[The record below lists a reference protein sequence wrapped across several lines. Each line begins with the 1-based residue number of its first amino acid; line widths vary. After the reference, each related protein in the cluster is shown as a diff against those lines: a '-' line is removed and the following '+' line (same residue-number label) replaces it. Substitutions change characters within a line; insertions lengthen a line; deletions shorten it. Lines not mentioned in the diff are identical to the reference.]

1 VTDHSPPH
9 ALLRP
14 GIAIPFVL
22 VALIWGSTWFVIK
35 GQIGGEVSAHWSVA
49 WRFALATPAM
59 FVLAVAMRLP
69 LAMPRH
75 SHGLA
80 LAMGLFQFCGNYSFV
95 YLAELHLTSGIV
107 ALLIGLMLVPNALL
121 GRALL
126 GQPITRRFVVG
137 SAIAIAGIALLLVN
151 EAQVAPPEIA
161 GGGIA
166 GGGNVTLGAA
176 LALVAMLAASIANV
190 IQAGPAGKAVP
201 LVSLLAWSMLYGTA
215 LDMALAWLIDG
226 PPVLQTGTAYWLG
239 TAWLAVVGSVVT
251 FPLYYDL
258 VRKLGAGRAAYNGV
272 LVVVIAMV
280 ISTVLEGYRW
290 TPLAVAG
297 AALSLVGLVV
307 ALRARQVPESVL
319 A

>member
-1 VTDHSPPH
+1 MTGHSPPH

-14 GIAIPFVL
+14 GIAIPFML

-59 FVLAVAMRLP
+59 FALALGMRLP
-69 LAMPRH
+69 LAMPSR

-137 SAIAIAGIALLLVN
+137 SAIAIAGITLLLVN
-151 EAQVAPPEIA
+151 EAQVAPL
-161 GGGIA
+161 
-166 GGGNVTLGAA
+166 GGNVLLGTV

-201 LVSLLAWSMLYGTA
+201 LVSLLAWSMLYGTGM
-215 LDMALAWLIDG
+215 DMSLAWMVDG
-226 PPVLQTGTAYWLG
+226 PPVLPAGAAYWLG

-280 ISTVLEGYRW
+280 ISTLFEDYRW

-297 AALSLVGLVV
+297 ASLSMVGLVV
-307 ALRARQVPESVL
+307 ALRARQVPQS
-319 A
+319 

>member
-1 VTDHSPPH
+1 MTSHSPPH

-59 FVLAVAMRLP
+59 FALAAAMRLP
-69 LAMPRH
+69 LAMPRAAH
-75 SHGLA
+75 MLA

-137 SAIAIAGIALLLVN
+137 SAIAIAGITLLLVN
-151 EAQVAPPEIA
+151 EAQVAPL
-161 GGGIA
+161 
-166 GGGNVTLGAA
+166 GGNVLLGTV

-190 IQAGPAGKAVP
+190 IQAGPAGQVVP
-201 LVSLLAWSMLYGTA
+201 LVSLLAWSMLYGTGM
-215 LDMALAWLIDG
+215 DMALAWMIDG
-226 PPVLQTGTAYWLG
+226 PPVLPTGTAYWLG

-280 ISTVLEGYRW
+280 ISTVLEGYQW
-290 TPLAVAG
+290 TPLAMCG
-297 AALSLVGLVV
+297 AALSMAGLVV
-307 ALRARQVPESVL
+307 ALRARQVPE
-319 A
+319 